1 MRFGNDG
8 LNVFDTDP
16 VIATGF
22 GGTIG
27 IILPV
32 YGVRICGIPA
42 FDVEHI
48 PYTTDEQIN
57 LRIFRRRVKALD
69 CLNGIVEQ
77 IGYNGT

>member
-1 MRFGNDG
+1 LGNDG

-48 PYTTDEQIN
+48 PHTTDAQIN
-57 LRIFRRRVKALD
+57 LLVFRLRVKALD
-69 CLNGIVEQ
+69 CFNGIVEQ
-77 IGYNGT
+77 ICYNGT